1 MQKEKYY
8 NLKSEAIKAKKP
20 VGFIDAIILVMF
32 TYVLVIYY
40 IRDML
45 LLDYISLVFIVI
57 VYCVLCY
64 EVIIKKIFQ
73 FIDIHYS
80 QALEFEG
87 EIIDI
92 TFYHNYRTAPAKG
105 SLYIIKINNK
115 KKKIYMYEPLV
126 AYIKQTDKS
135 KWTSSLV
142 KRGDIVRGSY
152 LKHSKILLEFHP
164 LTHNT

>member
-8 NLKSEAIKAKKP
+8 NLISEAIKAKEP
-20 VGFIDAIILVMF
+20 VEIIYAIILVMF
-32 TYVLVIYY
+32 TYALVILY

-45 LLDYISLVFIVI
+45 LLDYYTFFIVI
-57 VYCVLCY
+57 FYCVLCY
-64 EVIIKKIFQ
+64 KVIINKIFQ
-73 FIDIHYS
+73 CIDIHYS
-80 QALEFEG
+80 QAIEFEG
-87 EIIDI
+87 EIIDR
-92 TFYHNYRTAPAKG
+92 TSYHNYRTAPAKG

-115 KKKIYMYEPLV
+115 KKKIYKYEPLE
-126 AYIKQTDKS
+126 AYIKQTKKS

-152 LKHSKILLEFHP
+152 LKHSKILIEFHP